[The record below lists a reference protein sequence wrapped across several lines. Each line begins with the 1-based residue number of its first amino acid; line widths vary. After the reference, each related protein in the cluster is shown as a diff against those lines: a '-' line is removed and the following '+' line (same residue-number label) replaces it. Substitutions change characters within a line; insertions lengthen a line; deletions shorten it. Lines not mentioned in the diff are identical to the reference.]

1 MPNKELENKVLEHE
15 KQVESGEK
23 KNKKSTIKYVLNISL
38 VLIATALAI
47 FFAVKD
53 NASQIGNS
61 LITADWRYLWVIVA
75 MMAGCVVVRSFILF
89 CFAHLFTKRYHFHQA
104 IAVDQIG
111 QFYNAITPGASG
123 GQIMQAYT
131 YKKQGVQISSAV
143 SILAMYSIVYQ
154 GVLIVFGV
162 VSFIVKYDFI
172 NSLGFFK
179 TGIKINEVPLNLP
192 IWPLTI
198 IGFLLNLGVI
208 AIVFL
213 MGYWHG
219 FHNFVMGP
227 VVSLLHKIKLV
238 KNPDRTRENLRIQV
252 ENFKIEF
259 RRLSTNIPFLILV
272 VVSFTAYMI
281 LKFCIPF
288 WVGKALGNQSTNA
301 SFWDCIFLSNYH
313 QMITGLVPIPGSAGV
328 SEYVFYNLFLNETTA
343 SKGFFYMQATT
354 EQILEMN
361 KKLLEQGIV
370 ATNDELIRLAD
381 VDVSRNLCRA
391 SLLVWRSS
399 TFVIPILI
407 GGLVA
412 AFYRSA
418 PKNEAHLGDIANRQT
433 FVSLQ
438 KETYVQR
445 YEEVASLVETSKLSR
460 EAVLEKLRPGKKKK
474 LKDNKNVP
482 ADISQHEYDEV
493 ELDGLDGD

>member
-1 MPNKELENKVLEHE
+1 MVNSLFLWYNLLDMANKDLEKKVQEHE
-15 KQVESGEK
+15 ERVASGQPRDK
-23 KNKKSTIKYVLNISL
+23 KTTIKYILNISF
-38 VLIATALAI
+38 VLIATGLAI
-47 FFAVKD
+47 FFAIKD
-53 NASQIGNS
+53 DANEIWGYLS
-61 LITADWRYLWVIVA
+61 TADVNYLLIILAV
-75 MMAGCVVVRSFILF
+75 MAGCVLVRSFILF
-89 CFAHLFTKRYHFHQA
+89 CFAHLFTRKYHFHQA

-131 YKKQGVQISSAV
+131 FKKQGVQVSSAV

-154 GVLIVFGV
+154 AVLIIFGV

-172 NSLGFFK
+172 NSLGTFK
-179 TGIKINEVPLNLP
+179 TGIKINEMPLDLP

-198 IGFLLNLGVI
+198 IGFLLNLSVI

-227 VVSLLHKIKLV
+227 VVTLLSKIKIV

-259 RRLSTNIPFLILV
+259 RRLSTNIPFLLLIV
-272 VVSFTAYMI
+272 ACFTAYMI
-281 LKFCIPF
+281 LKFSVPF
-288 WVGKALGNQSTNA
+288 FVGRALGNESEHA

-313 QMITGLVPIPGSAGV
+313 QMITGLVPIPGSAII
-328 SEYVFYNLFLNETTA
+328 SEAVFHSLFMNPSDNPAITA
-343 SKGFFYMQATT
+343 RGFFVSCV
-354 EQILEMN
+354 N
-361 KKLLEQGIV
+361 GIPDKNQTI
-370 ATNDELIRLAD
+370 A
-381 VDVSRNLCRA
+381 LCRS

-407 GGLVA
+407 GGFVA
-412 AFYRSA
+412 AFYRSS
-418 PKNEAHLGDIANRQT
+418 PKNEAHMGDIPNRQT
-433 FVSLQ
+433 FYSLQ
-438 KETYVQR
+438 KETYVER

-460 EAVLEKLRPGKKKK
+460 EAILAKLKPGPRKKKPNK
-474 LKDNKNVP
+474 KNKNSGP
-482 ADISQHEYDEV
+482 ADISQNEYDEV
-493 ELDGLDGD
+493 ELDDLGEK

>member
-1 MPNKELENKVLEHE
+1 MPNKELEKKVQEQE
-15 KQVESGEK
+15 EMMESGK
-23 KNKKSTIKYVLNISL
+23 PRNKKSTIKYVLNISL
-38 VLIATALAI
+38 VLIATGLAI
-47 FFAVKD
+47 FFAIKD
-53 NASQIGNS
+53 DAKEIGHYLS
-61 LITADWRYLWVIVA
+61 TADVNFLLVVLA
-75 MMAGCVVVRSFILF
+75 VMAGCILVRSFILF
-89 CFAHLFTKRYHFHQA
+89 CFAHLFTRKYHFHQA

-154 GVLIVFGV
+154 TILIIFGTI
-162 VSFIVKYDFI
+162 SFIVKYDFI
-172 NSLGFFK
+172 ISIGYIQ
-179 TGIKINEVPLNLP
+179 TGIKINEMPMNIP

-198 IGFLLNLGVI
+198 IGFLLNVGVI
-208 AIVFL
+208 FIVFL

-227 VVSLLHKIKLV
+227 VVTLLHKIKLV
-238 KNPDRTRENLRIQV
+238 KDPDKTRENLRIQV

-272 VVSFTAYMI
+272 IVSFTAYII
-281 LKFCIPF
+281 LKFCIPYF
-288 WVGKALGNQSTNA
+288 VGKALHNESPSA

-313 QMITGLVPIPGSAGV
+313 QMITGLIPIPGSAGV
-328 SEYVFYNLFLNETTA
+328 SEFVFYNLFLNEKA
-343 SKGFFYMQATT
+343 PEKGFFAIMVNGA
-354 EQILEMN
+354 
-361 KKLLEQGIV
+361 
-370 ATNDELIRLAD
+370 AD
-381 VDVSRNLCRA
+381 VEASRTLCRA
-391 SLLVWRSS
+391 SLLIWRSS

-407 GGLVA
+407 GGLVS

-418 PKNEAHLGDIANRQT
+418 PKNEAHMGDIPNRQT

-460 EAVLEKLRPGKKKK
+460 EAIMAKLDPRRKRKTTKKPRS
-474 LKDNKNVP
+474 NKNAP
-482 ADISQHEYDEV
+482 ADISQNDYDEV
-493 ELDGLDGD
+493 ELDDLDGD

>member
-1 MPNKELENKVLEHE
+1 MPNKDLEKKVQEHE
-15 KQVESGEK
+15 EMVKSGKPRDK
-23 KNKKSTIKYVLNISL
+23 KTTIKYVLNISF

-47 FFAVKD
+47 FFAIKD
-53 NASQIGNS
+53 DANEIWGYLS
-61 LITADWRYLWVIVA
+61 TADINYLLAVIGI
-75 MMAGCVVVRSFILF
+75 MAGCVLVRSFILF
-89 CFAHLFTKRYHFHQA
+89 CFAHLFTRKYHFHQA

-131 YKKQGVQISSAV
+131 YKKQGVQVSSAV

-154 GVLIVFGV
+154 SVLIVFGV

-172 NSLGFFK
+172 NSLGYFD
-179 TGIKINEVPLNLP
+179 TGIKIQDVALKLP

-198 IGFLLNLGVI
+198 IGFILNLGVI

-219 FHNFVMGP
+219 FHNFIMGP
-227 VVSLLHKIKLV
+227 IVTLLSKIKIV

-259 RRLSTNIPFLILV
+259 RRLTTNIPFLLLV
-272 VVSFTAYMI
+272 IACFVAYMI
-281 LKFCIPF
+281 LKFSVPYF
-288 WVGKALGNQSTNA
+288 VGKALGNESQYA

-313 QMITGLVPIPGSAGV
+313 QMITGLIPIPGSAII
-328 SEYVFYNLFLNETTA
+328 SEAVFHSLFMNPSDIPEITA
-343 SKGFFYMQATT
+343 KGFFVSCVD
-354 EQILEMN
+354 
-361 KKLLEQGIV
+361 GIPDKTKTI
-370 ATNDELIRLAD
+370 A
-381 VDVSRNLCRA
+381 LCRS
-391 SLLVWRSS
+391 SLLVWRSA

-412 AFYRSA
+412 AFYRSS
-418 PKNEAHLGDIANRQT
+418 PKNEAHMGDIPNRQT
-433 FVSLQ
+433 FYSLQ
-438 KETYVQR
+438 KETYVER

-460 EAVLEKLRPGKKKK
+460 EAILAKLKPGGRKKPKKKK
-474 LKDNKNVP
+474 NNKENTP
-482 ADISQHEYDEV
+482 ANISQNEYDEV
-493 ELDGLDGD
+493 ELDDLEDK

>member
-1 MPNKELENKVLEHE
+1 MDAKELEKKVEEHE
-15 KQVESGEK
+15 ERVTTGKPQD
-23 KNKKSTIKYVLNISL
+23 KKSTWKYVLNISL
-38 VLIATALAI
+38 VLIATGLAI
-47 FFAVKD
+47 FFAIKD
-53 NASQIGNS
+53 DAKEIWHTLS
-61 LITADWRYLWVIVA
+61 TANGYYLLAVLGL
-75 MMAGCVVVRSFILF
+75 MLGCIAVRSFILF
-89 CFAHLFTKRYHFHQA
+89 CFAHLFTRKYHFHQA

-131 YKKQGVQISSAV
+131 YKKQGVAVSSAV

-154 GVLIVFGV
+154 AILIIFGT

-172 NSLGFFK
+172 NALGSIP
-179 TGIKINEVPLNLP
+179 TNIKIDEVPINLP

-198 IGFLLNLGVI
+198 VGFLLNVGVI

-213 MGYWHG
+213 MGYWHS

-227 VVSLLHKIKLV
+227 VVTLLSKIKIV
-238 KNPDRTRENLRIQV
+238 KNPDKTRENLRIQV

-272 VVSFTAYMI
+272 IVSFSIYMCV
-281 LKFCIPF
+281 KFCIPYF
-288 WVGKALGNQSTNA
+288 VGKALGNESPSA

-313 QMITGLVPIPGSAGV
+313 QMITGLIPIPGSAGV
-328 SEYVFYNLFLNETTA
+328 SEFVFYNLFMNTDNLET
-343 SKGFFYMQATT
+343 GFFCIYSNGIPDGAATRT
-354 EQILEMN
+354 
-361 KKLLEQGIV
+361 
-370 ATNDELIRLAD
+370 
-381 VDVSRNLCRA
+381 LCRSA
-391 SLLVWRSS
+391 LLVWRSS

-412 AFYRSA
+412 AFYRSS
-418 PKNEAHLGDIANRQT
+418 PKNEAHIGGDLPNRQT

-445 YEEVASLVETSKLSR
+445 YAEVESLVETSTLSR
-460 EAVLEKLRPGKKKK
+460 KAILEKLKPNKNNKNKKKK
-474 LKDNKNVP
+474 KPKKNYP
-482 ADISQHEYDEV
+482 ANLEKPDYDEIEIDDV
-493 ELDGLDGD
+493 EGDN